1 MKNIQQKFDHRIFG
15 MDILR
20 ILCAL
25 FIFLRH
31 SHTMFGC
38 RYGEIAE
45 QIILD
50 LTEPIM
56 TCFFIVS
63 GFSLYY
69 VYGDKGDF
77 TGQKLKKF
85 YLKRAITILPS
96 YYCVHVIY
104 LLLHME
110 QRKEWVILTPID
122 LVGIQTFFNTLFGIL
137 HNGGSWFVSCIIVCY
152 LLYPIMQ
159 MLVNETSVKWQI
171 TTLCMLHLLL
181 VYSQYATSYFQL
193 GNNYSNPLFRLLEF
207 ACGIL
212 AASILKTK
220 SYKHMFECGGGSSLS
235 FFYICNGRMWYC

>member
-1 MKNIQQKFDHRIFG
+1 M
-15 MDILR
+15 
-20 ILCAL
+20 
-25 FIFLRH
+25 
-31 SHTMFGC
+31 
-38 RYGEIAE
+38 
-45 QIILD
+45 
-50 LTEPIM
+50 
-56 TCFFIVS
+56 
-63 GFSLYY
+63 
-69 VYGDKGDF
+69 
-77 TGQKLKKF
+77 
-85 YLKRAITILPS
+85 KRAITILPS

-181 VYSQYATSYFQL
+181 VYSQYVTSYFQL

-220 SYKHMFECGGGSSLS
+220 S
-235 FFYICNGRMWYC
+235 